1 MREHRLKCA
10 MGMATFILGNF
21 IGFAVLAMLMKP
33 FFMLYNHAIY
43 VEATLKD
50 YVAVMWHGLPMDFS
64 VSGYLSIVPALLA
77 LVAPF
82 GGGDVLRRIAK
93 TYYAVVAL
101 LLAMIFIVDAVLY
114 SYWGFRLDT
123 TPLFYFYSSPSDAM
137 ASVGA
142 GFIVL
147 GVVVW
152 LLLSL
157 GIYSIAV
164 RCLLPLPTTTTKV
177 RERIQTVVMTLV
189 LMGLLIIPIR
199 GGVTTSTM
207 NLGNVYYSQNQ
218 RLNHA
223 AVNPCFSLLRSWID
237 GATKLS
243 DQYRLMDA
251 TEADSLFSQLVKTG
265 DRSNKGEE
273 TQLLRVHRPNIVI
286 VVLESFSAQI
296 MQELGGLPRVA
307 VNMDRLAREGVL
319 FTRFYANSFRTD
331 RGLVSILAGYPA
343 QPTMSIMKYTE
354 KVETLPSLPR
364 ELSNEGY
371 DLQYYYGGDADFT
384 NMRSFLT
391 TAGFE
396 KIVADVDF
404 PVNLRLSKWGV
415 PDGYVFD
422 CAAKD
427 IEQYR
432 GKPFLKVIQTS
443 SSHEPYDVPYH
454 RLSNKVLNAFAYA
467 DDCLGKFVERLRRSK
482 QWDNTLIVLVPDHL
496 GCYPEDISNYDFA
509 RYHIPL
515 IMVGGAVKESHR
527 IDIIGSQIDIAAT
540 LLSQLGMPH
549 HQFTFSKDMMDS
561 RAPHFG
567 YFTVPNALGM
577 ITSTDSVMYDLDT
590 KTTVQKRGKHTDYT
604 LKLGKAYLQKLYD
617 DLSKR

>member
-1 MREHRLKCA
+1 MKEHRLRYVV
-10 MGMATFILGNF
+10 GMAAFILRNF

-33 FFMLYNHAIY
+33 LFMLYNHLVYA
-43 VEATLKD
+43 ETTLRD
-50 YVAVMWHGLPMDFS
+50 YVAVMWHGLPMDFA
-64 VSGYLSIVPALLA
+64 VGGYLTVVPALLA
-77 LVAPF
+77 LAVPF
-82 GGGDVLRRIAK
+82 GAAGVFRKLAK
-93 TYYAVVAL
+93 VYYAAVAL
-101 LLAMIFIVDAVLY
+101 LLAMIFVVDAVLY
-114 SYWGFRLDT
+114 GYWGFRLDM
-123 TPLFYFYSSPSDAM
+123 TPLFYFFSSPTDAV

-142 GFIVL
+142 GFIAL

-152 LLLSL
+152 LLLSW
-157 GIYSIAV
+157 GIYSLA
-164 RCLLPLPTTTTKV
+164 RHCLMPLPPV
-177 RERIQTVVMTLV
+177 GGSWREKMQGLLMCLV

-223 AVNPCFSLLRSWID
+223 AVNPCFSLLRSWVD
-237 GATKLS
+237 GSAKLS
-243 DQYRLMDA
+243 EQYRMMDA
-251 TEADSLFSQLVKTG
+251 GEANREFARLVKTTN
-265 DRSNKGEE
+265 RTHKGAE
-273 TQLLRVHRPNIVI
+273 TQLLRSHRPDIVLI
-286 VVLESFSAQI
+286 VLESFSAQI
-296 MQELGGLPRVA
+296 MQELGGQPHVA

-364 ELSNEGY
+364 ELKSLGY
-371 DLQYYYGGDADFT
+371 NLQYYYGGDADFT

-422 CAAKD
+422 RAASD

-432 GKPFLKVIQTS
+432 GGPFLKVIQTS

-454 RLSNKVLNAFAYA
+454 RLDNKILNAFAYA
-467 DDCLGKFVERLRRSK
+467 DDCLGKFVERLRRSGR
-482 QWDNTLIVLVPDHL
+482 WDNTLIVLVPDHL
-496 GCYPEDISNYDFA
+496 GCYPESISNYDFE

-515 IMVGGAVKESHR
+515 ILTGGAVKVSRR
-527 IDIIGSQIDIAAT
+527 IDTIGSQIDIAAT
-540 LLSQLGMPH
+540 LLAQLGLSH
-549 HQFTFSKDMMDS
+549 HRFAFSKDMMDAD
-561 RAPHFG
+561 APHFG
-567 YFTVPNALGM
+567 YFTVPNAFGM
-577 ITSTDSVMYDLDT
+577 ITPTDSVMYDLDT
-590 KTTVQKRGKHTDYT
+590 QKAVHRRGLHTDHT
-604 LKLGKAYLQKLYD
+604 LKQGKAYLQKLYD